1 MPSFKFSKEEKLKSR
16 KVIQQLFERR
26 TSIHIFPLRLIW
38 GPIEPRFNKYPT
50 QFAVTVPKKRFAK
63 AVDRNRIKRVIREGY
78 RLSKPLF
85 NEQLAEFDQQ
95 YGLMFIYTGKKQP
108 TLVEIEKSL
117 KRIRKKLV
125 KQLSA
130 EISEDK

>member
-1 MPSFKFSKEEKLKSR
+1 MSSFKFSKEEKLKSR

-38 GPIEPRFNKYPT
+38 GPIEPRFNDYPT

-78 RLSKPLF
+78 RLSKPLL
-85 NEQLAEFDQQ
+85 NEQLSTFGQQ
-95 YGLMFIYTGKKQP
+95 YGLMFIYTGKKKP
-108 TLVEIEKSL
+108 SLVEIEKSL

-130 EISEDK
+130 EQSEDK

>member
-1 MPSFKFSKEEKLKSR
+1 MPSFKFLKEEKLKSR

-38 GPIEPRFNKYPT
+38 GPIEPRFNEHPT

-78 RLSKPLF
+78 RLSKPLL
-85 NEQLAEFDQQ
+85 NEQLTPFDQQ
-95 YGLMFIYTGKKQP
+95 YGLMFIYTGKKKP
-108 TLVEIEKSL
+108 SLFEIEKSL

-125 KQLSA
+125 KHLSA
-130 EISEDK
+130 ELEEEK